1 MPEESRTDAVEK
13 FLTEQ
18 KSMEDR
24 KQALIDDLLKQRE
37 AAIKA
42 FDEKLDKLGY
52 RANSGKGR
60 RSHHKKG
67 AATAPAAEAGT
78 KPAARPKA

>member
-1 MPEESRTDAVEK
+1 MPEESRSDAVEK

-18 KSMEDR
+18 KSMEER
-24 KQALIDDLLKQRE
+24 KQALIDNVLKQRE

-42 FDEKLDKLGY
+42 FDEKLEKLGY

-60 RSHHKKG
+60 RSHHRK
-67 AATAPAAEAGT
+67 AAPTAPAADAGA
-78 KPAARPKA
+78 KPKAKA